1 MALTSPPPLGPF
13 SQFTAAIRGWWR
25 AFGYMSQHRL
35 RTFHLAGPAAIL
47 AITVAGLGLTG
58 WLTRTIQE
66 GLDRGLRTI
75 GLDLDNMTASPDA
88 WWTDTLLWGASRL
101 DWALEWVVALLVLWL
116 KVKVTKYLLLTLMA
130 PFMSALA
137 GRVRE
142 VETGT
147 SLPFTPSQLLRDLLR
162 GLRTAASLLAAE
174 LTLTLALS
182 LLGLLLTV
190 FAAPLAVLLSPILIA
205 IGWLVGVYF
214 YGAAIFDAVHEQSGL
229 DWRSSIRQG
238 WQDRFSL
245 VGIGTVFSLLIAV
258 PFIGVFLAAFLGP
271 MPCTVAAARLTFTP
285 TP

>member
-1 MALTSPPPLGPF
+1 MVLTSPPPLGSF
-13 SQFTAAIRGWWR
+13 SQFTATIRGWWR

-35 RTFHLAGPAAIL
+35 RAFHLAGPAAIL

-58 WLTRTIQE
+58 WLTRTIQQ
-66 GLDRGLRTI
+66 GLDRGLRTL
-75 GLDLDNMTASPDA
+75 GLDPDTLTASSDA

-101 DWALEWVVALLVLWL
+101 DWALEWCVALLVLWL

-147 SLPFTPSQLLRDLLR
+147 SLPFTLSQLLRDLLR

-174 LTLTLALS
+174 LILTLTLS

-205 IGWLVGVYF
+205 LGWLVGAYF
-214 YGAAIFDAVHEQSGL
+214 YGAAIFDTVHEQSGL
-229 DWRSSIRQG
+229 DWRASIRQG
-238 WQDRFSL
+238 WRDRFSL
-245 VGIGTVFSLLIAV
+245 VGIGTVFSMLIAV

-271 MPCTVAAARLTFTP
+271 MPCTVAAARLTFAP